1 MNYLCCDDR
10 RKSAVLANPALNGI
24 DYLEVVDHAAG
35 AGVPRQRTLLVHCLN
50 PLAAAPVFGPA
61 PGAAGTPYAAT
72 AIVEGGES
80 ITAIAVDWVIA
91 ASAIQN
97 SSPPDV
103 KALLPLVAMLADLDH
118 VLVVRTHEAGD
129 FSPYRL
135 RLVTN
140 AAQAADA
147 VFDAAVVPAP
157 FDLQLSEVCFSFK
170 VECGPDF
177 DCAPP
182 APACAP
188 LALTPPPI
196 NYLAKDYASFRT
208 LMLDRMSQ
216 LLPGWNASS
225 EADMGIALAE
235 LIAYVGDYLS
245 YQQDAVATEAYLET
259 ARRRISLRR
268 HALLVDY
275 QVHDGC
281 NARAW
286 IALQTDANA
295 GVPVFVDRDRS
306 RFYTFAPGMPKPLAG
321 NEQAALLSGVQVF
334 EPMHDTLI
342 YAEHNQMRFY
352 TWGDTDCCL
361 PRGATEATL
370 LGAYPNLK
378 PGDVL
383 IFAEV
388 KGPQTGDPADADMR
402 HRCAVRLSQVGTF
415 VDALLRDSNGNPTQ
429 VTEIQWA
436 QADALPFP
444 VCISSTWTDLSGD
457 TRSAVDVSVAYGNIV
472 LADHGLL
479 FAGHA
484 PAPAVV
490 PQPRLYYPRD
500 PAADRCNPARPVAL
514 PARFAPRLA
523 DSPLTQA
530 VPLAIVPLPA
540 AGTPVTSAP
549 VPLNA
554 AGGVDLQDAN
564 GYACLALQATDPLTW
579 PPNFSVV
586 AQANA
591 ADPSRFDLTL
601 QYSPPGG
608 PAGIAAP
615 VTLEKIANLSPI
627 PGNPDYAPTR
637 INAQSSLISVPAG
650 SAPPA
655 GPVSGFAASAV
666 PLSNTVPLTLYS
678 TDTPPT
684 PYLQL
689 QPVNPAGWP
698 RLFAVTAQPD
708 AVAQHF
714 DLAVVYD
721 PPMGGVGV
729 AVPAAVERF
738 AALLLSSVSGALASN
753 SKLVGVEG
761 FAQAPDPTLSAA
773 ALIDT
778 DPRDAVPAITLT
790 GASAD
795 GATNRWRPLRELLES
810 GESDTVFVVEVE
822 TDGTASLRFG
832 DDVNGRTPEAGTAFT
847 ATYRIGNAT
856 AGNVGADSL
865 VHLEVADARI
875 VSCSNPLPAAGG
887 VEPESSEQ
895 IRRRAPQAFLIQER
909 AVTMA
914 DYAAMTERD
923 PLVDRAAASLRWTG
937 SWYTAF
943 VAVDPKGGGNLTPAL
958 RRTLTGELERY
969 RLAGQDLDFD
979 SPQYVSHD
987 ITLTVCVNPNYFQ
1000 AYVRDGLKKVLGST
1014 LLPNGQKGLFHP
1026 DNFTFGQTVYL
1037 GTVYTAARKVPGVE
1051 SVSATVFQP
1060 QGANTPQYLESGEI
1074 KLSSLQIARLDNDPN
1089 YPDHGQLTLV
1099 MEGGK

>member
-1 MNYLCCDDR
+1 MNYLCCNER
-10 RKSAVLANPALNGI
+10 RRSAVLANPAMNGI

-35 AGVPRQRTLLVHCLN
+35 AGVPRQCTLLVHCLN
-50 PLAAAPVFGPA
+50 PLAAVPVFGPA
-61 PGAAGTPYAAT
+61 PDGAGTPYAAT

-80 ITAIAVDWVIA
+80 ITAITVDWIVA
-91 ASAIQN
+91 ASAIN
-97 SSPPDV
+97 NTSPPDIR
-103 KALLPLVAMLADLDH
+103 ALLPLVAALADPDC

-135 RLVTN
+135 RLVTS
-140 AAQAADA
+140 AAQAADS
-147 VFDAAVVPAP
+147 VFDASAVPAP
-157 FDLQLSEVCFSFK
+157 FDLQLAEVTFSFK

-177 DCAPP
+177 DCAPLAP
-182 APACAP
+182 DCAPAA
-188 LALTPPPI
+188 LAPPPI

-208 LMLDRMSQ
+208 LIIDRMSQ
-216 LLPGWNASS
+216 LLPGWNAGS
-225 EADMGIALAE
+225 EADAGIALAE
-235 LIAYVGDYLS
+235 LIAYAGDHLS

-259 ARRRISLRR
+259 ARRRVSLRR

-275 QVHDGC
+275 HVHDGC

-295 GVPVFVDRDRS
+295 GVAVFVDRDRS

-321 NEQAALLSGVQVF
+321 NEEAALLSGVQVF

-352 TWGDTDCCL
+352 TWGDTGCCL
-361 PRGATEATL
+361 PRNATEATL

-388 KGPQTGDPADADMR
+388 KGPQTSNPADADIR
-402 HRCAVRLSQVGTF
+402 HRCAVRLTHVGPF
-415 VDALLRDSNGNPTQ
+415 VDALLRDSSGNPLQ

-444 VCISSTWTDLSGD
+444 VCISSTWTDASGD
-457 TRSAVDVSVAYGNIV
+457 TQSALDVSVAYGNIV
-472 LADHGLL
+472 LADHGLS
-479 FAGHA
+479 FTGRA
-484 PAPAVV
+484 PTPSVV
-490 PQPRLYYPRD
+490 PPPRLYYPRD
-500 PAADRCNPARPVAL
+500 PAADRCNRVRPVPL
-514 PARFAPRLA
+514 QARFAPRLA

-540 AGTPVTSAP
+540 AGTPVTNAP
-549 VPLNA
+549 VPLDA
-554 AGGVDLQDAN
+554 AGGVELQDAN

-591 ADPSRFDLTL
+591 ADPTHFDLTV

-608 PAGIAAP
+608 PAGIASP
-615 VTLEKIANLSPI
+615 VALEKFANLSPI
-627 PGNPDYAPTR
+627 PGNPDYAATR
-637 INAQSSLISVPAG
+637 INAQSRLINVPAG

-689 QPVNPAGWP
+689 RPANPSGWP
-698 RLFAVTAQPD
+698 RFFAVTAQPD
-708 AVAQHF
+708 AVAGHF
-714 DLAVVYD
+714 DLSLVYD
-721 PPMGGVGV
+721 PPAGGLGV
-729 AVPAAVERF
+729 AVPVVAEAF
-738 AALLLSSVSGALASN
+738 ARLLLSGASGALAAYST
-753 SKLVGVEG
+753 LVRVEG
-761 FAQAPDPTLSAA
+761 FAQAPDPAMSAA
-773 ALIDT
+773 DLMNT
-778 DPRDAVPAITLT
+778 DARAAVPAITLAGT
-790 GASAD
+790 TPD
-795 GATNRWRPLRELLES
+795 GAASRWYPLQELLES

-822 TDGTASLRFG
+822 ADGTASLRFG
-832 DDVNGRTPEAGTAFT
+832 DDVNGRVPETGTVFT
-847 ATYRIGNAT
+847 AAYRIGNAS
-856 AGNVGADSL
+856 AGNVGPNSL
-865 VHLEVADARI
+865 IHLEAADARI
-875 VSCSNPLPAAGG
+875 VSCRNPLPAAGG
-887 VEPESSEQ
+887 VEPETTEQ

-914 DYAAMTERD
+914 DYAATTERD
-923 PLVDRAAASLRWTG
+923 PQVDRAAASLRWTG

-958 RRTLTGELERY
+958 RRTLIGELERY

-979 SPQYVSHD
+979 SPQYVSLD
-987 ITLTVCVNPNYFQ
+987 IELTVCVNPNYFQ
-1000 AYVRDGLKKVLGST
+1000 ADVLSGLKKALAST
-1014 LLPNGQKGLFHP
+1014 LQCDGQKGLFHP

-1037 GTVYTAARKVPGVE
+1037 GPVYAAARKVPGVL
-1051 SVSATVFQP
+1051 SVTATVFQP
-1060 QGANTPQYLESGEI
+1060 QGASTPQHLEAGEI
-1074 KLSSLQIARLDNDPN
+1074 KLRSLQVARLDNDPS

-1099 MEGGK
+1099 MEGRK